1 MHENIFKDIL
11 SHKKVFTLNNF
22 STNDLFLTE
31 DSILHKFKSNIIKIV
46 FISNLI
52 PKKGYID
59 LLNAFLS
66 LDEDYKKRITI
77 DFAGEF
83 DTLINKDNFLEK
95 IMPYKQLHYHGV
107 INGEAKKNLFSQAH
121 IFCLPTSYHEGQP
134 VSLIESYASGCF
146 ALVTKMGGIKDIFE
160 DKVNGIEIFPNNSN
174 SIKNAIQFSLNNV
187 DFLLKIAIQNNI
199 KAKKMFTIQHFTDNS
214 KNILNF

>member
-1 MHENIFKDIL
+1 M
-11 SHKKVFTLNNF
+11 
-22 STNDLFLTE
+22 FLTE

-95 IMPYKQLHYHGV
+95 IIPYKGHSKIKLY
-107 INGEAKKNLFSQAH
+107 
-121 IFCLPTSYHEGQP
+121 
-134 VSLIESYASGCF
+134 
-146 ALVTKMGGIKDIFE
+146 IKDGYSL
-160 DKVNGIEIFPNNSN
+160 KC
-174 SIKNAIQFSLNNV
+174 FS
-187 DFLLKIAIQNNI
+187 
-199 KAKKMFTIQHFTDNS
+199 
-214 KNILNF
+214 